1 MKRLLI
7 AVTLVLSV
15 FAVSQESKEEPG
27 HVHGAD
33 GRHIVAPQQTGS
45 SDQKII
51 LSHHDM
57 RIEGADGKT
66 ILGAKVSSN
75 IFRKDDPSKSIHTE
89 ENAYE
94 PENEVYGSH
103 MTYKEAGEFVIDQDV
118 TLPGGK
124 KVRVKFPVF
133 VSVAGSNAA
142 LEEEHAHGPNWIL
155 IFGGPLAAIVL
166 LYGVY
171 RMGQKKARIVGAGL
185 LIISLVG
192 TTSMI
197 QVAHGQEDEKGHVH
211 GADGRHIVAP
221 DAEKSSGPSF
231 KAFPAPNQG
240 ESAEQTI
247 DGIKYKLSIENEEMT
262 PDPELVS
269 VNARDAKLVG
279 LKTALVESSETAGGL
294 QSTGV
299 ISADPNGMV
308 NVNART
314 SGRIVSLGALPG
326 THIEKGQVLAVIES
340 ADLAEA
346 QSAYRKASA
355 EVQQGQ
361 ASVKISDSG
370 IRAAETRLQISNR
383 NLVLQKQLV
392 ATGVFASP
400 SLELARSKVSTSES
414 LVKSARSE
422 LDRVNSLVKKLELG
436 VASGVVARRE
446 LETARAEATS
456 ANAKVLD
463 SESQLVIEK
472 QALAREESISRK
484 GLRNAKEIESAQAE
498 VDLARITLSSSRN
511 QMLQSKADL
520 ARIQSGVRVALDKI
534 RLLGGTPT
542 GGNRISVTSPISCE
556 VEKRFV
562 SVGQTVATGQE
573 LYELLNA
580 DIVWVLAD
588 VYEKDIPKVQIG
600 QSVRV
605 VADALPSLFYEGEV
619 AFIHN
624 EVDEKTR
631 TTKVRVVVD
640 NPGEKLKQNMFVRV
654 ALGTTKGVQILVP
667 TSAIQKS
674 AGLDVVFVEEVS
686 GTYRRTIVQVQGSLG
701 DRTIVKGV
709 ESGKRV
715 VTEGSY
721 QLLALGGGK

>member
-15 FAVSQESKEEPG
+15 FAVGQESKEEPG

-133 VSVAGSNAA
+133 VSVAGWNAA

>member
-7 AVTLVLSV
+7 ALTLIVAG
-15 FAVSQESKEEPG
+15 FAFGQEKEEPG

-33 GRHIVAPQQTGS
+33 GRHIVAPQESGGG
-45 SDQKII
+45 DQKFI

-57 RIEGADGKT
+57 RIEGANGKT

-75 IFRKDDPSKSIHTE
+75 IFRKGDPSKSIHAE
-89 ENAYE
+89 INAYE

-103 MTYKEAGEFVIDQDV
+103 MTYKEAGEYVIDQDV
-118 TLPGGK
+118 TLPDGK

-133 VSVAGSNAA
+133 VSEAGSKAGS
-142 LEEEHAHGPNWIL
+142 EEEHLHGPNWIL
-155 IFGGPLAAIVL
+155 IFGGPLAGIAL
-166 LYGVY
+166 LYGAY
-171 RMGQKKARIVGAGL
+171 RMGQKKARVMGAGL
-185 LIISLVG
+185 LIISLIG
-192 TTSMI
+192 ATSMV
-197 QVAHGQEDEKGHVH
+197 QVARGQEDEKGHAH

-221 DAEKSSGPSF
+221 DAEKSNGPSF

-240 ESAEQTI
+240 ESAEQNI
-247 DGIKYKLSIENEEMT
+247 EGVKYKLSIENEEMT
-262 PDPELVS
+262 PDPDLVAI
-269 VNARDAKLVG
+269 NARDAKLIG
-279 LKTALVESSETAGGL
+279 LKTASVESSETAGGL
-294 QSTGV
+294 QSTGI

-346 QSAYRKASA
+346 QSAYRKAIA
-355 EVQQGQ
+355 EIQQGQ
-361 ASVKISDSG
+361 ASIKISESG

-383 NLVLQKQLV
+383 NLVLQKQLA
-392 ATGVFASP
+392 ATGAFASP
-400 SLELARSKVSTSES
+400 FLESARSKVSASES
-414 LVKSARSE
+414 LAKSAKSD
-422 LDRVNSLVKKLELG
+422 LDRINSLVKKLELG
-436 VASGVVARRE
+436 VAADVVARRE
-446 LETARAEATS
+446 LETARAEANS
-456 ANAKVLD
+456 ARAKLLD
-463 SESQLVIEK
+463 SESQLMIDK
-472 QALAREESISRK
+472 QALVREESISRK
-484 GLRNAKEIESAQAE
+484 GLRNAKEIESAQSE

-562 SVGQTVATGQE
+562 SVGQTIATGQE

-580 DIVWVLAD
+580 DIVWVLSD
-588 VYEKDIPKVQIG
+588 VYEKDIPKVQVG
-600 QSVRV
+600 QPVKV
-605 VADALPSLFYEGEV
+605 VADALPNLSYEGEV

-667 TSAIQKS
+667 TAAIQKS

-701 DRTIVKGV
+701 DRTIVKGIA
-709 ESGKRV
+709 SGKKV

>member
-1 MKRLLI
+1 MKQLLF
-7 AVTLVLSV
+7 AFTLVLSV
-15 FAVSQESKEEPG
+15 FAFGQEKEEPG

-103 MTYKEAGEFVIDQDV
+103 MTYKEAGEYVIAQDV

-124 KVRVKFPVF
+124 KVQVKFPVY
-133 VSVAGSNAA
+133 VSEAGTKGTS
-142 LEEEHAHGPNWIL
+142 EEEHAHGPNWIL
-155 IFGGPLAAIVL
+155 IFGGPLAGIAL
-166 LYGVY
+166 LYGAY
-171 RMGQKKARIVGAGL
+171 RMGQKKTRVVGAGL

-192 TTSMI
+192 ATSI
-197 QVAHGQEDEKGHVH
+197 VQVAQAQDDEKGHVH
-211 GADGRHIVAP
+211 GADGRHLVAP
-221 DAEKSSGPSF
+221 DAQKGSGPSF
-231 KAFPAPNQG
+231 KAFPAPSQG

-262 PDPELVS
+262 PDPELVT
-269 VNARDAKLVG
+269 VNARDAKLIG
-279 LKTALVESSETAGGL
+279 LKTAPVESSETAGGL

-308 NVNART
+308 NINART

-326 THIEKGQVLAVIES
+326 THIERGQVLAVIES

-355 EVQQGQ
+355 EIQQGQ
-361 ASVKISDSG
+361 ASINISESG
-370 IRAAETRLQISNR
+370 IRAAEARLKISNQ
-383 NLVLQKQLV
+383 NLVLQKQLA
-392 ATGVFASP
+392 ATGAFASP
-400 SLELARSKVSTSES
+400 SLEAAKSEVSTSES
-414 LVKSARSE
+414 LARSAKSE

-446 LETARAEATS
+446 LETARAEAIS

-463 SESQLVIEK
+463 YQSQLAIDK
-472 QALAREESISRK
+472 QALIREESISRK
-484 GLRNAKEIESAQAE
+484 GLRNTKEVESAQAE
-498 VDLARITLSSSRN
+498 VDLARISLTSSRN
-511 QMLQSKADL
+511 QLLQSKADL

-562 SVGQTVATGQE
+562 SVGQTVAIGQE

-588 VYEKDIPKVQIG
+588 VYEKDIPRVQIG

-605 VADALPSLFYEGEV
+605 VADALPSLFYDGEV

-654 ALGTTKGVQILVP
+654 ALGTSKGAQILVP

-674 AGLDVVFVEEVS
+674 AGLDVVFVEEVP
-686 GTYRRTIVQVQGSLG
+686 GTYRRTIIQVQGTLG
-701 DRTIVKGV
+701 NRTIVKGV
-709 ESGKRV
+709 ESGKVV

-721 QLLALGGGK
+721 QLLALRGDK